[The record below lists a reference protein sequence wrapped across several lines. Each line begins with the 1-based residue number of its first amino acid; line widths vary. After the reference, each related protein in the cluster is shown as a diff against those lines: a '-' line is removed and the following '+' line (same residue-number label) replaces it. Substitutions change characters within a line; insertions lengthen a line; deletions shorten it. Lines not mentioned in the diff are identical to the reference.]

1 MFTLFLKY
9 SIVYLQEIQIPV
21 KHFFTS
27 YIPYYRSNLKLAGP
41 VMISQLGHTLVST
54 ADSVIVGHFAGTIP
68 LAAVSLVNSVFM
80 VVLVLGLGVAYG
92 ITPLVA
98 QENGKKNYEE
108 CARLLSNSI
117 FLNIIV
123 GLGLFVVVYFGSMW
137 SLDHLDQE
145 PAVVKEARPY
155 LLLLSLTIIPLMI
168 FSAFKQFA
176 EGLGFTRQA
185 MNISIWGNVLN
196 IILAIIFVKG
206 MFGIEPMGVKGV
218 GYSTLIDRCLMAMVM
233 GWYVFKSK
241 TFQGYIKSFKWFP
254 LDRTRSWKIFQI
266 GWPVGMQYVFEIGAF
281 AAAAILAGTLG
292 ATQQAAHQVAI
303 NLAAITYMMA
313 SGIAAAATIQTGH
326 SLGSANF
333 TRLKRSAVASYHIV
347 LIFMGLMA
355 ILFASAN
362 QLLPWI
368 YTADTD
374 VIFLAAQLLIIAGM
388 FQLFDGTQVVG
399 LGILRGLSDV
409 RVPTLITFVA
419 YWVIGLPVAYLL
431 GIHFQIGLKGIW
443 YGLTLGLL
451 SSSLLLFTR
460 FRMRMRTL

>member
-1 MFTLFLKY
+1 
-9 SIVYLQEIQIPV
+9 
-21 KHFFTS
+21 
-27 YIPYYRSNLKLAGP
+27 
-41 VMISQLGHTLVST
+41 MISQLGHTLVST

-92 ITPLVA
+92 ITPLIA
-98 QENGKKNYEE
+98 QENGKKNYGE
-108 CARLLSNSI
+108 CARLLSSSIILNLLVGI
-117 FLNIIV
+117 FLFA
-123 GLGLFVVVYFGSMW
+123 GVYFGSMW
-137 SLDHLDQE
+137 ALDHLDQDL
-145 PAVVKEARPY
+145 AVVKEARPF
-155 LLLLSLTIIPLMI
+155 LFLLSLTIIPLMI

-196 IILAIIFVKG
+196 ILLAIVFVKG

-218 GYSTLIDRCLMAMVM
+218 GYSTLIDRCLMAIVM
-233 GWYVFKSK
+233 GWYVFKSE
-241 TFQGYIKSFKWFP
+241 TFHKYIQGFTWFRW
-254 LDRTRSWKIFQI
+254 DQARSWRIFQI

-292 ATQQAAHQVAI
+292 ATEQAAHQVAI

-326 SLGSANF
+326 SLGRNNRD
-333 TRLKRSAVASYHIV
+333 RLKKSAVASYHIV
-347 LIFMGLMA
+347 LVFMGFMA
-355 ILFASAN
+355 LIFASAN

-368 YTADTD
+368 YTADRA
-374 VIFLAAQLLIIAGM
+374 VIMGAAQLLIIAGI

-409 RVPTLITFVA
+409 RMPTLITFIA
-419 YWVIGLPVAYLL
+419 YWIIGLPIAYLL
-431 GIHFQIGLKGIW
+431 GIYADMGLKGIW

-451 SSSLLLFTR
+451 SSSLLLFIR
-460 FRMRMRTL
+460 YRNQMRSL